1 MLREDRPEVSGKGR
15 TRKVLPFVLIA
26 TMVLLAFQFTQL
38 DKSKKR
44 FIVHLLKQAPY
55 LPGRYY
61 A

>member
-1 MLREDRPEVSGKGR
+1 
-15 TRKVLPFVLIA
+15 
-26 TMVLLAFQFTQL
+26 MVLLAFQFTQL